1 MAAIT
6 TADQTA
12 ICARYINDRILTP
25 NLRADWNVADLQAA
39 AQQVWTALGNANNA
53 QTPPWVLSATLIAS
67 LNTIFTGNFS
77 TAPAAEK
84 AYLFSLVLMRFVG
97 ALN

>member
-6 TADQTA
+6 TLDQQV
-12 ICARYINDRILTP
+12 IVDHYINERIIAP
-25 NLRADWNVADLQAA
+25 NMRADWNVSDLQAA
-39 AQQVWTALGNANNA
+39 AQEVWTALGTALNA
-53 QTPPWVLSATLIAS
+53 QTPAWSVGATLIAS
-67 LNTIFTGNFS
+67 LNSIFTGNFS

-84 AYLFSLVLMRFVG
+84 AYLFNLVLSRYVG